1 MAEAIK
7 KLPEE
12 IQAEEARV
20 WLLFWTSHRRYL
32 CDANRAMLDEWLTA
46 NLKTLT
52 VANLEE
58 AFSALRCQLAV
69 LTSAAADEATDR
81 HHKAEAEGKVES
93 EAAQVENSAPRLP
106 ADYDRRRILKMDRD
120 EYKALRA
127 KWGDVAIL
135 ARVNGMEAQ

>member
-20 WLLFWTSHRRYL
+20 WLLFWTSHRKYL
-32 CDANRAMLDEWLTA
+32 CDANKALLDEWLTA

-58 AFSALRCQLAV
+58 AFTALRFQLAV
-69 LTSAAADEATDR
+69 LNSEAVDEAANR
-81 HHKAEAEGKVES
+81 RRQAEAESKTKATA
-93 EAAQVENSAPRLP
+93 EAQEDSTPRLP

-135 ARVNGMEAQ
+135 ARVNGTEAQ